1 GLGPCPAV
9 GRGLDACDADVRDAS
24 QGAPDASPRGT
35 GPAAGGAQPRRK
47 PVGASPTG
55 GRSSRDESPKSSR
68 KRSVVPYSSGLP
80 TTSFWPTTLTS
91 SRSWRVSSV
100 EAHEAPRAAS
110 SSPRVIGWW

>member
-1 GLGPCPAV
+1 
-9 GRGLDACDADVRDAS
+9 
-24 QGAPDASPRGT
+24 GT

-55 GRSSRDESPKSSR
+55 GRSSRDESPKASR

-80 TTSFWPTTLTS
+80 TTSLWPTTLTS
-91 SRSWRVSSV
+91 SRPWGGSSV

-110 SSPRVIGWW
+110 SSPRVIGWWWAMRAGVSSAAQARGGGGAGGGSVAGGER